1 MSKSKKAARPAKKSG
16 NRSKAKGLDAAKM
29 TRRGFLGLAVLSIPA
44 IWLGMEWRSREARAD
59 ISVIGDGM
67 PVIVQV
73 HDPGC
78 PTCRRLLSNVE
89 SAYPEFSDSIE
100 FRIVDIESSE
110 GRRFAREHGVSHVT
124 LVLFDGS
131 GEVHRI
137 LEGVRSTDELRRAF
151 RSLSDAS

>member
-1 MSKSKKAARPAKKSG
+1 MGKSRKTTRPPKKSG
-16 NRSKAKGLDAAKM
+16 RSKAKGMDAATM

-44 IWLGMEWRSREARAD
+44 IWLGMEWRSSEARAD
-59 ISVIGDGM
+59 ISVIGEGV

-78 PTCRRLLSNVE
+78 PTCRRLLRNVE
-89 SAYPEFSDSIE
+89 SAYPEFSDSLE
-100 FRIVDIESSE
+100 FRIVDINASE
-110 GRRFAREHGVSHVT
+110 GRRFAQDHDVSHVT

-137 LEGVRSTDELRRAF
+137 LEGVQSTDELRRAF
-151 RSLSDAS
+151 ESLSDAG

>member
-1 MSKSKKAARPAKKSG
+1 MRSSKQSGRSKSGGVDVAT
-16 NRSKAKGLDAAKM
+16 M

-44 IWLGMEWRSREARAD
+44 IWIGMEWRSREARAD
-59 ISVIGDGM
+59 ISLVGEGV

-100 FRIVDIESSE
+100 FRIVDIGSSE
-110 GRRFAREHGVSHVT
+110 GRRFAREHNVSHVT

-131 GEVHRI
+131 GAVHRV
-137 LEGVRSTDELRRAF
+137 LEGVRPTDELRRAF
-151 RSLSDAS
+151 QSLSEAS

>member
-1 MSKSKKAARPAKKSG
+1 
-16 NRSKAKGLDAAKM
+16 
-29 TRRGFLGLAVLSIPA
+29 
-44 IWLGMEWRSREARAD
+44 MEWGSREARAD
-59 ISVIGDGM
+59 ISVIGDGK

-73 HDPGC
+73 HDHGC

-89 SAYPEFSDSIE
+89 SAYPEFSDRMD
-100 FRIVDIESSE
+100 FRVVDIDSSE
-110 GRRFAREHGVSHVT
+110 GRRFAREHDVSHVT

-151 RSLSDAS
+151 RSLGEA